1 MLLDPCESS
10 LMLGL
15 LSGGHCGLPILLLAR
30 RLIVVVATAAHLFM
44 VTVNDKSIPR
54 DRAMAEVC

>member
-30 RLIVVVATAAHLFM
+30 RLIVVVATAAAHLFM
-44 VTVNDKSIPR
+44 VTVNEKSIPLSR
-54 DRAMAEVC
+54 EGDG

>member
-1 MLLDPCESS
+1 
-10 LMLGL
+10 MLGL

>member
-1 MLLDPCESS
+1 
-10 LMLGL
+10 MLGL

-44 VTVNDKSIPR
+44 VTVNEKSIPLQYLE
-54 DRAMAEVC
+54 RAMAEVIVNG